1 MLADFEKSPTEKDIL
16 LGKTKI
22 LINDHYKN
30 YLDLI
35 LKKKQKKKREALSI
49 IA

>member
-1 MLADFEKSPTEKDIL
+1 MLADFDKAPTENDIL

-35 LKKKQKKKREALSI
+35 LKEK
-49 IA
+49 